1 MKRICFYFQVHQ
13 PYRVSEYSVFDIGSG
28 KGYFSGP
35 QRATNR
41 DVFEK
46 VARKCYLPMNAL
58 LLDMLRKE
66 RGFKMA
72 FSISGVFI
80 EQCREFGEIGE
91 EVLESFRQLVAT
103 KRVELLSETY
113 YHSLSSLYSPEEFH
127 EQVAAHRELMK
138 QEFDS
143 VPRVFRNTELIYSD
157 DIVERVREMGFK
169 GMVLEGWD
177 TVLEWRSPNYL
188 YSPIA
193 ERSEAS
199 PDAGKE
205 RGILRHRARGGT
217 RLLAA
222 QGSEKKF
229 GLLLK
234 NYQLSDDIAFRF
246 GNKAWEGYP
255 LTTDKFTRWIEDSEG
270 DTFNLFMDYE
280 TFGEHQWE
288 DTGIFDFMRHLPA
301 ACRRAKI
308 GFHTPSEALK
318 GLEPVG
324 KVSVEKPLSW
334 ADSERDLSAWIE
346 NEMQRSSLTRL
357 FALRDSVLAKH
368 DDALLHEWRRLQT
381 SDHFYYMSTKYWSD
395 GDVHAY
401 FSPFESPYEAYMN
414 FTNVLSD
421 LEKRLAS

>member
-28 KGYFSGP
+28 KGYFAGP
-35 QRATNR
+35 QRATNH
-41 DVFEK
+41 DVFTK

-58 LLDMLRKE
+58 LLKMLKKE
-66 RGFKMA
+66 RGFKVA
-72 FSISGVFI
+72 FSISGVFV

-91 EVLESFRQLVAT
+91 QVLESFRKLVAT
-103 KRVELLSETY
+103 KKVELLSETY
-113 YHSLSSLYSPEEFH
+113 YHSLSSLYSPEEFR
-127 EQVAAHRELMK
+127 EQVAAHQALMK
-138 QEFDS
+138 KEFNS

-157 DIVERVREMGFK
+157 DIVERVREMGLR

-177 TVLEWRSPNYL
+177 TVLDWRSSNYV
-188 YSPIA
+188 YEPVH
-193 ERSEAS
+193 E
-199 PDAGKE
+199 GK
-205 RGILRHRARGGT
+205 
-217 RLLAA
+217 
-222 QGSEKKF
+222 KPF

-255 LTTDKFTRWIEDSEG
+255 LTTDKFTHWIEDSEG

-288 DTGIFDFMRHLPA
+288 DTGIFDFMRALPA

-318 GLEPVG
+318 SLEPVG

-346 NEMQRSSLTRL
+346 NDMQRSSLTRL
-357 FALRDSVLAKH
+357 FALRESVLGKH
-368 DDALLHEWRRLQT
+368 DPGLLHEWRRLQT

-421 LEKRLAS
+421 LEKRLSR